1 MIRLPLNEV
10 GSRGFALV
18 AVLWLLVLISALAVT
33 VVSGGRAELNLVSN
47 VVAAAEARHLADAGV
62 HTAAQELIESADR
75 QRRCIDGRTYSILTL
90 DGVRV
95 DISVRDEAGKIDLNQ
110 ASRPLLEGLFT
121 AAGVAAAQSG
131 SLASAVLDW
140 RDGDHIVRP
149 NGAEDLH
156 YRLAGRDYE
165 AKDAPFES
173 VTELLLV
180 LGMPRHLYERIRDE
194 VTVHSRIATIDPKAA
209 SALALASVPGFDID
223 LTRDYV
229 ELRNRLTDCR
239 GLPPPPPRPS
249 AQPFLGPSPGISFGV
264 VAKVATG
271 RARFQREA
279 VIGLTFRR
287 DEPFRI
293 LGWSVRGR

>member
-1 MIRLPLNEV
+1 MTWLPLNEL
-10 GSRGFALV
+10 GNRGFALV

-33 VVSGGRAELNLVSN
+33 VVSGGRSGLNLVSN

-62 HTAAQELIESADR
+62 YTTAQKLIESADR

-90 DGVRV
+90 DGIRI

-121 AAGVAAAQSG
+121 AAGVTAAQAG

-140 RDGDHIVRP
+140 RDGDHIARP
-149 NGAEDLH
+149 DGAEDGH
-156 YRLAGRDYE
+156 YRSAGLDYG

-173 VTELLLV
+173 VAELLLV
-180 LGMPRHLYERIRDE
+180 LGMPRDLHERIRDE
-194 VTVHSRIATIDPKAA
+194 VTVYSRIATIDPKAA

-223 LTRDYV
+223 LARDYV
-229 ELRNRLTDCR
+229 ERRNRLTDCG
-239 GLPPPPPRPS
+239 GLPPPPPLPS
-249 AQPFLGPSPGISFGV
+249 AQPFLGPSPSSSFGV
-264 VAKVATG
+264 IAKVATG

-293 LGWSVRGR
+293 LSWSVRGR

>member
-1 MIRLPLNEV
+1 MTRHLLN
-10 GSRGFALV
+10 GLDNRGFALV

-33 VVSGGRAELNLVSN
+33 VVSGGRAELKLARN

-62 HTAAQELIESADR
+62 HTAAQELIESAGR
-75 QRRCIDGRTYSILTL
+75 QRRCIDGRNYSILTL
-90 DGVRV
+90 DGARV

-121 AAGVAAAQSG
+121 AAGAAVAQAG

-140 RDGDHIVRP
+140 RDSDHIARP
-149 NGAEDLH
+149 GGAEDGH
-156 YRLAGRDYE
+156 YRRAGRDYE

-173 VTELLLV
+173 VEELLLV
-180 LGMPRHLYERIRDE
+180 LEMPRGLYERIRDE

-229 ELRNRLTDCR
+229 ELRNRLTDCG
-239 GLPPPPPRPS
+239 GLPPPPPMPS
-249 AQPFLGPSPGISFGV
+249 AQPFLGPSPGTSFSV
-264 VAKVATG
+264 VAKVATRG
-271 RARFQREA
+271 ARFQREA

-293 LGWSVRGR
+293 IGWSVRSQ